1 MAKSRTFRRVFLT
14 GLIVMLPIF
23 ISLWVIHLIFSLID
37 DTVTPLVVDLIRLL
51 GVGRWVESAWVE
63 YLAPVVS
70 VTLSVLVIYLVGL
83 VGGNVLG
90 RQVLQALDKLL
101 MQVPLVRGIY
111 SATRQFL
118 DTFSRARGG
127 AFRRVVL
134 VEYPRPGL
142 WTMGFVTSE
151 TEGEVQARTQGHVL
165 NVFLPTTPN
174 PTSGWLVFV
183 QDSEVVDLD
192 MSVDEAIKMVISGGV
207 LTPPHHPKVHARAG
221 EASRAPAQQ

>member
-14 GLIVMLPIF
+14 GLIVILPIF
-23 ISLWVIHLIFSLID
+23 ISLWVIHFIFSLID
-37 DTVTPLVVDLIRLL
+37 DTVTPLVLDLIRLL
-51 GVGRWVESAWVE
+51 GLSGWVESAWVE
-63 YLAPVVS
+63 YFAPVVS
-70 VTLSVLVIYLVGL
+70 VMLSVLLIYLVGL

-90 RQVLQALDKLL
+90 RQVLQFLDKLL
-101 MQVPLVRGIY
+101 MQVPFVRGIY

-134 VEYPRPGL
+134 VEYPRQGL

-151 TEGEVQARTQGHVL
+151 TKGEVQARTEGKVL

-174 PTSGWLVFV
+174 PTSGWLIFV
-183 QDSEVVDLD
+183 REDEVVQLD

-207 LTPPHHPKVHARAG
+207 VTPPHRPDASVRAVR
-221 EASRAPAQQ
+221 ASGSE